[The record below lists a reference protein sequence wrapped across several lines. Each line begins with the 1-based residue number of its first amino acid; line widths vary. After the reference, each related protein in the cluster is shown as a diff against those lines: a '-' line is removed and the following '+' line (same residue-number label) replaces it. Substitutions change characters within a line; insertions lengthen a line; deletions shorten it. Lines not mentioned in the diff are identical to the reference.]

1 MEVRAPAWH
10 WQLRDASGQQVAGV
24 ASAAQRFGSRSDAET
39 WLGEAW
45 PDLWLAG
52 ATEAV
57 LLDEDQQVGRAI
69 ALRPGPASPDG

>member
-1 MEVRAPAWH
+1 VEEHSPAWH
-10 WQLRDASGQQVAGV
+10 WQLRDAAGRPV
-24 ASAAQRFGSRSDAET
+24 IAVEGVEQRFGSRSDAET

-57 LLDEDQQVGRAI
+57 LLAEDQPVGRPVG
-69 ALRPGPASPDG
+69 LRPGP